1 MPTNIFYLFRIKNE
15 FDQKIFLSFFIL
27 SFNAMPICFYLMRL
41 KIKKIRDPEMNN
53 TYCVFSII
61 MLYIMQ
67 FVYVY
72 LWFTNFI
79 LACLLFCDNNF
90 LYENQVIIWE
100 IYGAVTFITI
110 VMAKNNLYLQ
120 ALEWIAMIYIIN
132 TQKSQ
137 TLG

>member
-1 MPTNIFYLFRIKNE
+1 MSTNIFYLFRIKND

-27 SFNAMPICFYLMRL
+27 SFGAMPICFYLMRL
-41 KIKKIRDPEMNN
+41 KIKKIRDPEINN

-79 LACLLFCDNNF
+79 LACLLFFDNNF
-90 LYENQVIIWE
+90 LYENQVIIRE